1 MTLPIDTV
9 RALLDRELDAFTR
22 EIEAYPND
30 DSVFATPPGITN
42 SAGSLALHCAG
53 NLQHFIGARIGNSGY
68 VRDREKE
75 FATRG
80 VTRAELVAELARAKQ
95 AVRAALDERDAA
107 SVPSVFPDKIAG
119 KTMTTE
125 VFVLHLVAHL
135 AYHLGQVDYH
145 RRITTGDTKT
155 VDTVSVP
162 ALPAIS

>member
-1 MTLPIDTV
+1 MTLPIETV
-9 RALLDRELDAFTR
+9 RVLLEREIDAFTR
-22 EIEAYPND
+22 EIEAYPTD

-53 NLQHFIGARIGNSGY
+53 NLQHFIGARIGNSDY
-68 VRDREKE
+68 VRDRDKE

-80 VTRAELVAELARAKQ
+80 VTRAELTAELARAKQ
-95 AVRAALDERDAA
+95 AVHAALSDRDPAA
-107 SVPSVFPDKIAG
+107 IPSVFPDKVAG

-145 RRITTGDTKT
+145 RRITTGDAKT
-155 VDTVSVP
+155 VDSVSVQ

>member
-1 MTLPIDTV
+1 MTLPIETV
-9 RALLDRELDAFTR
+9 RVLLERELDAFTR
-22 EIEAYPND
+22 EIEAYPTD

-53 NLQHFIGARIGNSGY
+53 NLQHFIGARLGNSGY
-68 VRDREKE
+68 VRDRDKE

-80 VTRAELVAELARAKQ
+80 LTRADLVAELARAKQ
-95 AVRAALDERDAA
+95 AVHDALGARAL
-107 SVPSVFPDKIAG
+107 SSIPSVFPDKVAG

-145 RRITTGDTKT
+145 RRITTGDATT
-155 VDTVSVP
+155 ADTVSVS
-162 ALPAIS
+162 ALPAIG